1 MTEKNGDLYMARSKK
16 PGRVKKEP
24 SRLPKV
30 AIYIRVSTSYQAD
43 KDSLPM
49 QRKDLTAYSE
59 LILGIS
65 DYEIFEDA
73 GYSGKNTDRP
83 AFQEMMTRIRKGE
96 FTYLLVWK
104 IDRVSR
110 NLLDFAEMYDELQSL
125 RVTFVSKNEQFDTST
140 AIGEAMLKI
149 ILVFAELERN
159 MTSERVTATMISRAN
174 SGQWNGGRIPYGY
187 KYDADTRTFSID
199 EEQAEVCRILKD
211 SYLESR
217 SLVNTARVLNA
228 QGYRTRAGVEWSP
241 VAVWIIASSP
251 FYTGTYRYNRYKG
264 ADRRIENPEDEWVVI
279 EGHHPAIFTQE
290 EHDRMTAIRDNN
302 ARFRNQVGQQHYSQ
316 NVHIFQR
323 IVYCGKCGSMMVS
336 TPGKLHANGS
346 RSSNYSCPHRRN
358 TKDCDNPTINDTVL
372 GEFVINYILNM
383 LNAKTSFSS
392 IDSPLDLQKRL
403 LHGRTFSGVDH
414 IDPEGLSE
422 FFNLLSRYGSDR
434 SYKFT
439 VSRPKKKAAEVD
451 PEITFLRKEKERQ
464 ERALKRLQ
472 DLYLYSSD
480 AMTEK
485 DFVIRKKEIT
495 DKLDE
500 ITSKLGMVNRRISDS
515 LSDEDFVRQAS
526 HLLIQKELKD
536 RTYIY
541 FRKLAENVS
550 PDILHTYM
558 STILDTV
565 FVTDGHVTQITF
577 KNGLTH
583 KFIWK

>member
-1 MTEKNGDLYMARSKK
+1 MVYKYMAKRKK
-16 PGRVKKEP
+16 PGSANRAP

-30 AIYIRVSTSYQAD
+30 AIYIRVSTSYQVD

-59 LILGIS
+59 LILGI
-65 DYEIFEDA
+65 DNYEIFEDA

-104 IDRVSR
+104 IDRISR
-110 NLLDFAEMYDELQSL
+110 NLLDFAEMYEELQFL

-174 SGQWNGGRIPYGY
+174 SGLWNGGRIPFGY
-187 KYDADTRTFSID
+187 SYDSETQEFHID
-199 EEQAEVCRILKD
+199 EDQAEICRILKD
-211 SYLESR
+211 KYLETRSMVITSR
-217 SLVNTARVLNA
+217 FLNS
-228 QGYRTRAGVEWSP
+228 QGYRTRSGAEWSP
-241 VAVWIIASSP
+241 VSVCIIVSSP

-264 ADRRIENPEDEWVVI
+264 TENRTENPEDEWVLI

-290 EHDRMTAIRDNN
+290 EYDRMTSIREEN
-302 ARFRNQVGQQHYSQ
+302 ARSRNRKGQQHSVN

-323 IVYCGKCGSMMVS
+323 IVYCGKCGSRMVS
-336 TPGKLHANGS
+336 TPGRLYADGT
-346 RSSNYSCPHRRN
+346 RMSNYSCPHRRR
-358 TKDCDNPTINDTVL
+358 TKNCDNQTISDTII

-383 LNAKTSFSS
+383 LNAKISFSS
-392 IDSPLDLQKRL
+392 IDTPEDLQKRL
-403 LHGRTFSGVDH
+403 LLGQPFKGIDH
-414 IDPEGLSE
+414 IDPEGLHN
-422 FFNLLSRYGSDR
+422 FFNILSRYGSDR

-451 PEITFLRKEKERQ
+451 PEVTFLRKEKERQ

-472 DLYLYSSD
+472 DLYLYSAD
-480 AMTEK
+480 AMSEK
-485 DFVIRKKEIT
+485 DFIIRKKEIT
-495 DKLDE
+495 DKLEE
-500 ITSKLGMVNRRISDS
+500 ISSKLGLVNRQFSAI

-526 HLLIQKELKD
+526 HLLIQKELKN

-541 FRKLAENVS
+541 FRQLAKNVS
-550 PDILHTYM
+550 PEILHTYM
-558 STILDTV
+558 STILDAV
-565 FVTDGHVTQITF
+565 YVVDAHVTQITF

-583 KFIWK
+583 RFIWK